1 MGVNNNYIEG
11 ILDIKT
17 GDDFKVET
25 NNSNITFEENNGSV
39 KIKGENRNWLKNDNI
54 FWKLKIK
61 KGKKD

>member
-39 KIKGENRNWLKNDNI
+39 KIKEENRNWLKNDNI
-54 FWKLKIK
+54 F
-61 KGKKD
+61 